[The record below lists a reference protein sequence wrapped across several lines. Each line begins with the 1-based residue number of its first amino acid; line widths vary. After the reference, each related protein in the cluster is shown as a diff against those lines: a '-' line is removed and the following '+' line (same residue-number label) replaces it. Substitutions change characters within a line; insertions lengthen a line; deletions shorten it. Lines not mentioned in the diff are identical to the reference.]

1 MNSTRNPGRTA
12 GAWYLLLILLGPLR
26 LIYIPTRL
34 FVSGDAAATVANVA
48 AHPRLFRLGILGD
61 VVGGVILILVVM
73 AFQRLFRGVDRDH
86 AALVVIFG
94 GVMPAVLIFVS
105 TVSDFG
111 VLQIVDRASF
121 LSAFDPAQ
129 QDALALLFLRLRDGL
144 TTAAEF
150 LWGVWLLP
158 LAALILRSRYVPR
171 LLGVWLALN
180 GVAYVAISVTGIL
193 WPQEQGRLFSLMG
206 PALYGELALVL
217 WLLIRGAGPTA
228 ASLAPP
234 APATD

>member
-1 MNSTRNPGRTA
+1 MNWTRNPGRTA

-26 LIYIPTRL
+26 LIYIPTSL
-34 FVSGDAAATVANVA
+34 FVPGDAAATVANVA

-73 AFQRLFRGVDRDH
+73 AFQRLFRGVDRDR

-111 VLQIVDRASF
+111 LLLIADRAPF
-121 LSAFDPAQ
+121 LSAFDTAQ
-129 QDALALLFLRLRDGL
+129 QDALALLLLQLRDGL

-150 LWGVWLLP
+150 LWGVWLFP

-180 GVAYVAISVTGIL
+180 GVAYVAISATGIL
-193 WPQEQGRLFSLMG
+193 WPQEQGRVFSLTS
-206 PALYGELALVL
+206 PARYGELALVL

-228 ASLAPP
+228 ASIAPTT
-234 APATD
+234 A